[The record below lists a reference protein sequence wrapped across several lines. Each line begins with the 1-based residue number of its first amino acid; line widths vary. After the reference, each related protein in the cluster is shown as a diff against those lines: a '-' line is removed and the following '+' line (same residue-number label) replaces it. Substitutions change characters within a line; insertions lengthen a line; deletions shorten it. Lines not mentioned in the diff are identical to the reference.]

1 MKAIV
6 LKELGGPD
14 HLSYEEVV
22 TPKPK
27 GNEVIVKLKY
37 ASLNR
42 RDVWIPYG
50 KYPGIE
56 LPAILG
62 SDGAGEVA
70 ALGENVKN
78 IEVGSEVII
87 NPSLNW
93 GESDA
98 FNGPGY
104 SILGMPTNGTYAQ
117 YVAVPIENVYPKPE
131 YLSMEEAAALPLSA
145 LTAYR
150 AVVVRGE
157 VKRDETVFIPG
168 IGSGVALFALQIA
181 TAAGAN
187 VYVTSSSDEKL
198 EKAKELGAI
207 GGANYRSD
215 TYVRDLKGEIGG
227 ADLLIDGVGGK
238 TFNDLIQLAKMGG
251 RIVNFGATAGPV
263 PDLVLPR
270 LFFKHLDIKGTTMG
284 SSRDFEEMLQFF
296 ADHEIRPVID
306 RIFPLQE
313 AAEAQRYMEKGQQF
327 GKIILEIPEGD
338 E

>member
-1 MKAIV
+1 M
-6 LKELGGPD
+6 
-14 HLSYEEVV
+14 

-27 GNEVIVKLKY
+27 GNEVVVKLKY

-50 KYPGIE
+50 KYPGIK

-98 FNGPGY
+98 FNGPDY

-117 YVAVPIENVYPKPE
+117 YVAVPVENVYPKPE

-181 TAAGAN
+181 AATGAN

-207 GGANYRSD
+207 GGVNYRSD

-238 TFNDLIQLAKMGG
+238 TFNDLIQLAKTGG
-251 RIVNFGATAGPV
+251 RIINFGATAGPV

-284 SSRDFEEMLQFF
+284 SSRNFEEMLQFF